1 MSELC
6 CCLCPHAEESSRYAL
21 ERYTDWL
28 LLLARLIDC
37 NYDLPHDGYV
47 DLSLLM
53 EFVAKHQQALLD
65 LLSSAAHSQT
75 LPEEQGGGA

>member
-6 CCLCPHAEESSRYAL
+6 CCRCPHAEESSRYAL

-28 LLLARLIDC
+28 LLLARLVDC
-37 NYDLPHDGYV
+37 NYDLPDDGYV

-53 EFVAKHQQALLD
+53 EFVAKHQQARLD
-65 LLSSAAHSQT
+65 AMPDKLPSAKGDA
-75 LPEEQGGGA
+75 A